1 MSNVPHL
8 YKLPDTNTKP
18 ALLNL
23 HRPYFSLAVKE
34 ASDDPLRHKYGASVL
49 SIYRSAWRILTTMQS
64 AYRAAPG
71 ITSRYGLVWSHSL
84 ACAVRFNRLSMC
96 I

>member
-1 MSNVPHL
+1 MHE
-8 YKLPDTNTKP
+8 LPSADIEL

-84 ACAVRFNRLSMC
+84 ACAVRLNGCLYASKPH
-96 I
+96 